1 MDHLTNVI
9 QSFYAGN
16 IAPTL
21 QMVYKK
27 FMEDVKQEE
36 DGRVSNGENIV
47 QFKCSKWSLRK
58 IIRQLGFR
66 FKRINNRSV
75 ILLRVDIAAKRWDY
89 LEIMK
94 RNRESD
100 NPKCVIFTD
109 ETWID
114 PHART
119 GKGWVISKP
128 KTFEEAAKYSYK
140 NPKVSRGPR
149 VIIMHAG
156 GSGGFVP
163 NVMKIYPVSKSKV
176 TEDYHQNVDGD
187 SYMRWWR
194 NLNEQVQE
202 NYGSC
207 IIVIDNAPYHSTLN
221 APKSSSKKQDM
232 YDWLEDNIPLSRR
245 SELKPIGDM
254 RRPELWNLVQGLK
267 SVNNY
272 YEVDQEALKYGN
284 IVVRLPPYNC
294 DLNPIEYV
302 WKDIKHAVRCA
313 NFLATS
319 EFAQR
324 EAERIM
330 ASYSPEQ

>member
-100 NPKCVIFTD
+100 NPKCVIFTG
-109 ETWID
+109 E
-114 PHART
+114 
-119 GKGWVISKP
+119 K
-128 KTFEEAAKYSYK
+128 
-140 NPKVSRGPR
+140 
-149 VIIMHAG
+149 
-156 GSGGFVP
+156 
-163 NVMKIYPVSKSKV
+163 
-176 TEDYHQNVDGD
+176 
-187 SYMRWWR
+187 
-194 NLNEQVQE
+194 
-202 NYGSC
+202 
-207 IIVIDNAPYHSTLN
+207 
-221 APKSSSKKQDM
+221 
-232 YDWLEDNIPLSRR
+232 
-245 SELKPIGDM
+245 
-254 RRPELWNLVQGLK
+254 
-267 SVNNY
+267 
-272 YEVDQEALKYGN
+272 
-284 IVVRLPPYNC
+284 
-294 DLNPIEYV
+294 
-302 WKDIKHAVRCA
+302 
-313 NFLATS
+313 
-319 EFAQR
+319 
-324 EAERIM
+324 
-330 ASYSPEQ
+330 